1 MRALLFR
8 RIALNFWLSGPQK
21 ANWFRNPENR
31 AFEMTNSAFHILDDA
46 NCATAEASF
55 EFDQRR
61 VPLLQRMLLTDGVPI
76 ELGARAFE
84 LLLTLLEAEDRWSE
98 RSAFPHP
105 VE

>member
-1 MRALLFR
+1 MEAVMTML
-8 RIALNFWLSGPQK
+8 
-21 ANWFRNPENR
+21 RNKSTMAGGQSRP
-31 AFEMTNSAFHILDDA
+31 
-46 NCATAEASF
+46 ATAGTTL
-55 EFDQRR
+55 EFGRFR
-61 VPLLQRMLLTDGVPI
+61 VLLRERQLLAEGAPI